1 MGPLRGMDK
10 LLEPSVAPGLKQL
23 AKKICQL
30 QLLPSSRL
38 YVALI
43 KFLMLA
49 NAFATFYMTGLIWF
63 VQIVHYPLFEKVGAQ
78 GWGTYHQMH
87 TERTGLAVGPMM
99 LVEMASAICLFW
111 YRPAG
116 IPLSEW
122 MAGFA
127 VLIVIWLSTLLLQ
140 IPAHELLSKTYAV
153 DTIDRLVTTNWLRTI
168 GWTFRSGLLLKWFW
182 HSWLD

>member
-1 MGPLRGMDK
+1 M
-10 LLEPSVAPGLKQL
+10 
-23 AKKICQL
+23 
-30 QLLPSSRL
+30 
-38 YVALI
+38 ALI

-63 VQIVHYPLFEKVGAQ
+63 VQIVHYPLFEKVGAP

-111 YRPAG
+111 YRPTG

-127 VLIVIWLSTLLLQ
+127 ALIVIWLSTLLLQ
-140 IPAHELLSKTYAV
+140 DP
-153 DTIDRLVTTNWLRTI
+153 RP
-168 GWTFRSGLLLKWFW
+168 
-182 HSWLD
+182 